1 MDFTKEEIEKI
12 IRQSCDSVKEKQ
24 PMLFMKKH
32 DIHERAVTAELKSVL
47 EKRFQE
53 FHVNCE
59 YNRMTAENGIQIPK
73 RIGLNPEPEDPSSV
87 YPGIIVHRQEDGLHN
102 LLIVEVEMNWKNA
115 KKQDDI
121 EKLKLYIQEL
131 KYKFGLY
138 LELGEEGITDTQ
150 WFN

>member
-1 MDFTKEEIEKI
+1 MNFTKEEIEKI
-12 IRQSCDSVKEKQ
+12 IRESCDSVKEKQ
-24 PMLFMKKH
+24 PMLFIKKH
-32 DIHERAVTAELKSVL
+32 DIHERTVTAELKSVL

-59 YNRMTAENGIQIPK
+59 YNRMTDENGIQIPK
-73 RIGLNPEPEDPSSV
+73 RIGLDPDPEDPSSV
-87 YPGIIVHRQEDGLHN
+87 YPDIIVHRQEDGLHN
-102 LLIVEVEMNWKNA
+102 LLIVEVKMNWKNA

-121 EKLKLYIQEL
+121 KKLELYIQEL